1 MTVTDSDSES
11 ESQVYTMFTN
21 SLHQVC
27 TSQYLGLCQVYTR
40 FKLHLHWH
48 LVYTPSQSIFRVR
61 INLQPVRHG
70 LLLTKTAAGA
80 ALAAGDPFP
89 PIIRA
94 LNSYLHAY
102 HMYRAEALYSFGSL
116 ILRRFARK
124 SLTP

>member
-1 MTVTDSDSES
+1 VTVTDSDSES

-48 LVYTPSQSIFRVR
+48 LVYTPSQSIFR
-61 INLQPVRHG
+61 INLQPES

-102 HMYRAEALYSFGSL
+102 HMYRAEAPCSF
-116 ILRRFARK
+116 
-124 SLTP
+124 

>member
-1 MTVTDSDSES
+1 MTVTDSDS
-11 ESQVYTMFTN
+11 VYTMFTN

-48 LVYTPSQSIFRVR
+48 LVYTPSPSIFR
-61 INLQPVRHG
+61 INLRQPES
-70 LLLTKTAAGA
+70 LLLSKTAAGA

-102 HMYRAEALYSFGSL
+102 HMYRAEALYLF
-116 ILRRFARK
+116 
-124 SLTP
+124 

>member
-1 MTVTDSDSES
+1 MTDSDSES
-11 ESQVYTMFTN
+11 ESQVYTMFTK

-40 FKLHLHWH
+40 FKLLVHLHWH
-48 LVYTPSQSIFRVR
+48 LVYTQSIFR
-61 INLQPVRHG
+61 INLQPES
-70 LLLTKTAAGA
+70 LLLTKTAGA

-102 HMYRAEALYSFGSL
+102 HMYRAAAEALYSF
-116 ILRRFARK
+116 
-124 SLTP
+124 

>member
-1 MTVTDSDSES
+1 MTATDSDS

-48 LVYTPSQSIFRVR
+48 FKLVCTQSFFR
-61 INLQPVRHG
+61 INLQPES
-70 LLLTKTAAGA
+70 LLLTKTAGA

-89 PIIRA
+89 PIIGA

-102 HMYRAEALYSFGSL
+102 HMYRAEALYSF
-116 ILRRFARK
+116 
-124 SLTP
+124 

>member
-40 FKLHLHWH
+40 FKLHHDLHWH
-48 LVYTPSQSIFRVR
+48 SGLVYTQSIFR
-61 INLQPVRHG
+61 INLQPES
-70 LLLTKTAAGA
+70 LLLTKTAGA

-89 PIIRA
+89 AIIRA

-102 HMYRAEALYSFGSL
+102 HMYRAKALYSF
-116 ILRRFARK
+116 
-124 SLTP
+124 

>member
-1 MTVTDSDSES
+1 VTVTDSDSES
-11 ESQVYTMFTN
+11 ESQVYTMLTN
-21 SLHQVC
+21 GLHQVC

-48 LVYTPSQSIFRVR
+48 LLVYTQSIFR
-61 INLQPVRHG
+61 INLRQPES
-70 LLLTKTAAGA
+70 LLLSKTAAGA

-102 HMYRAEALYSFGSL
+102 HMYRAEALYLF
-116 ILRRFARK
+116 
-124 SLTP
+124 